1 MRIEFFGV
9 RGSIANAGPEVG
21 GVGGNTACVLVEAG
35 PTQIILDAGTGVRA
49 LGERLIRASKAEGAP
64 IQATFLFSHLHWDH
78 IQGFPFFV
86 PAYLPETRLKLI
98 GPLGDDGS
106 RLLEDVLEQQMS
118 PPTFPV
124 TLSAM
129 PSRKEFCGLAG
140 GEVLE
145 VGEATVRSARLHH
158 PQGCLGYRIEHG
170 GRSVVFCTD
179 TEPLPDGGAPEAVL
193 ELARGADLLIYDAQY
208 TPEEYPARRGWGHST
223 WQDAVEV
230 AKAAGVARLALFH
243 HDPAHDDRAVADI
256 ERAAQ
261 SVFPAAFAAREGC
274 TVTL

>member
-21 GVGGNTACVLVEAG
+21 GVGGNTTCVLVEAG
-35 PTQIILDAGTGVRA
+35 STRIILDAGTGVRA
-49 LGERLIRASKAEGAP
+49 LGERLLRESKTEGAP
-64 IQATFLFSHLHWDH
+64 VHATFLFSHLHWDH

-86 PAYLPETRLKLI
+86 PAYLPETRLELV

-129 PSRKEFCGLAG
+129 PSRKEFRGLVG

-158 PQGCLGYRIEHG
+158 PQGCLGYRIEHE

-208 TPEEYPARRGWGHST
+208 TPEEYPQRRGWGHST
-223 WQDAVEV
+223 WKDAVEV

-243 HDPAHDDRAVADI
+243 HDPSHDDRAVATI

-261 SVFPAAFAAREGC
+261 SLFPAAFAAREGC